1 MLNNVCLMGRL
12 TATPE
17 LRHTESGTPVCGFTL
32 ATQRNYAPS
41 GQERQSDFIDI
52 VAWQKTAE
60 FVTRYFS
67 KGQLVAVE
75 GSIQT
80 RSYTDREG
88 NKRKA
93 VEVLANSVHFAEKR
107 NAEQDRPAAQN
118 SGGYNSNADFEEISD
133 DDLPF

>member
-17 LRHTESGTPVCGFTL
+17 LRHTESGTPVCSFTI

-41 GQERQSDFIDI
+41 GRERQSDFIDI
-52 VAWQKTAE
+52 VTWQKAAE
-60 FVTRYFS
+60 FVTRHFD
-67 KGQLVAVE
+67 KGQLVAIE

-93 VEVLANSVHFAEKR
+93 VEVLANSVHFADKR
-107 NAEQDRPAAQN
+107 NTEPNIPAAQN
-118 SGGYNSNADFEEISD
+118 NRGYSGNADFEEITD